1 MGKKDKNGALL
12 LSAVFGTRLHVD
24 YLMVFWSKTF

>member
-1 MGKKDKNGALL
+1 MGKKDNSGALL

-24 YLMVFWSKTF
+24 YRIVFWSKTF